1 MTKITIPEEAMA
13 NPKDRVVIID
23 ADGLILGR
31 MASYIAKLL
40 LSGYR
45 VIVVNAEKAIIS
57 GERKR
62 VVDGYKL
69 LLRVKTHRNP
79 YKQSR
84 KRPRT
89 PERIVKEAVRGM
101 LPRDSWKGKQALR
114 RLRVYVSIPKEF
126 KNRPMIKIKDA
137 DYTKLKG
144 EYITVAEVA
153 RELGWKG
160 VGLL

>member
-1 MTKITIPEEAMA
+1 MTKIAIPEEVMV
-13 NPKDRVVIID
+13 NPRDRAVIID
-23 ADGLILGR
+23 AEGLILGR

-40 LSGYR
+40 LSGYK

-62 VVDGYKL
+62 VINGYKL

-101 LPRDSWKGKQALR
+101 LPRDSWKGKQALT

-126 KNRPMIKIKDA
+126 ENKPRIKIENA
-137 DYTKLKG
+137 HYTKLKG
-144 EYITVAEVA
+144 EYISVAEVA
-153 RELGWKG
+153 RELGWRG
-160 VGLL
+160 VGLS